1 MSMLASYYVAGGF
14 LGREPKKTR
23 PPRSMPLYREIEIRL
38 LIDIERLS
46 IVPFMREDRDSIE
59 IERGIDIEIERVE
72 S

>member
-1 MSMLASYYVAGGF
+1 MLASYYVAGGF

-23 PPRSMPLYREIEIRL
+23 PPRSMPLYREILIEIVL
-38 LIDIERLS
+38 LIGIERLS

-59 IERGIDIEIERVE
+59 IERDIEIERVE

>member
-1 MSMLASYYVAGGF
+1 MLASYYVAGGF

-23 PPRSMPLYREIEIRL
+23 PPRSMPLYREIEIVL
-38 LIDIERLS
+38 LIGIERLS

-59 IERGIDIEIERVE
+59 IERDIEIERVE

>member
-1 MSMLASYYVAGGF
+1 MLASYYVAGGF

-23 PPRSMPLYREIEIRL
+23 PPQSMPLYREIEIRL